1 MSDSYAEETRMPK
14 SNLKSNKVEAI
25 KANRQSL
32 AAGPVRHHTGDAVN
46 AEPTLEEGL
55 Q

>member
-14 SNLKSNKVEAI
+14 SNKVEAV
-25 KANRQSL
+25 KADKSL
-32 AAGPVRHHTGDAVN
+32 AAGPVRRHTGDAAN

-55 Q
+55 